1 MYFTIEPQDVV
12 VEQGNPARLDCEAN
26 SSFGKPNIQWRTD
39 DGQPINFIGDSY
51 RHEYQDLEWYIFLKK
66 EIFLFLIYLFFY
78 RSQLSNGSL
87 YINSVYGTNLELT
100 GSYQCLASV
109 DDIGA
114 IVSRIATIKIAS

>member
-51 RHEYQDLEWYIFLKK
+51 RYESRFRM
-66 EIFLFLIYLFFY
+66 IYFF
-78 RSQLSNGSL
+78 
-87 YINSVYGTNLELT
+87 
-100 GSYQCLASV
+100 
-109 DDIGA
+109 
-114 IVSRIATIKIAS
+114 